1 MKPPGRIIP
10 VIAILALLALMG
22 GGVYYAS
29 LDNEDLES
37 ATIELTSVEILEVN
51 SIENT
56 ATLIVTFTVTNPS
69 DLTFTVP
76 VITYELYANGNSIG
90 SGVYSTEDVA
100 MPGRAAFYPG
110 TEIPLDNWFSLIL
123 TDKNQNEYNAIIS
136 GETMEYEASGILTVE
151 SAWSIVEPE
160 FDTRN

>member
-1 MKPPGRIIP
+1 MNPPGRIVP

-37 ATIELTSVEILEVN
+37 ATIELTSVEVLDVN
-51 SIENT
+51 SIENS
-56 ATLIVTFTVTNPS
+56 ATLNVTFTITNPS

-76 VITYELYANGNSIG
+76 VITYELYANGNVLG
-90 SGVYSTEDVA
+90 SGSYSTEDVA

>member
-1 MKPPGRIIP
+1 MNPPGRIVP

-37 ATIELTSVEILEVN
+37 ATIELTSVEILDVN
-51 SIENT
+51 SVENT
-56 ATLIVTFTVTNPS
+56 ATLNVTFTVTNPS

-76 VITYELYANGNSIG
+76 VITFELYANGNSIG
-90 SGVYSTEDVA
+90 KGVYSTEDIA

-110 TEIPLDNWFSLIL
+110 TEIPLEVWFFLNL
-123 TDKNQNEYNAIIS
+123 TDKNQKEYNSIIS
-136 GETMEYEASGILTVE
+136 GESMEYEASGILTVE

-160 FDTRN
+160 FDTRK

>member
-1 MKPPGRIIP
+1 
-10 VIAILALLALMG
+10 
-22 GGVYYAS
+22 
-29 LDNEDLES
+29 
-37 ATIELTSVEILEVN
+37 
-51 SIENT
+51 
-56 ATLIVTFTVTNPS
+56 
-69 DLTFTVP
+69 
-76 VITYELYANGNSIG
+76 
-90 SGVYSTEDVA
+90 